1 MSAANGNWRT
11 VRRAE
16 GGEVLLRARWC
27 TGFWCK
33 FKGLM
38 LRAGLS
44 PDEGLVFVYRRES
57 VMETSIHML
66 FMRFAIAAIWLDS
79 TGTVV
84 DKALAKPW
92 RLAYAPKKAAQYVLE
107 APVALL
113 ERVTVGERLV
123 FEEAETG

>member
-11 VRRAE
+11 VRRTD
-16 GGEVLLRARWC
+16 GEILLRVRWC

-38 LRAGLS
+38 LRSGL
-44 PDEGLVFVYRRES
+44 PPEEGLVFVYRRES

-79 TGTVV
+79 AGTVV

-92 RLAYAPKKAAQYVLE
+92 RLAYAPQKPAQYVLE

-123 FEEAETG
+123 FEESEPG

>member
-11 VRRAE
+11 VRRAD
-16 GGEVLLRARWC
+16 GEILLRARWC

-44 PDEGLVFVYRRES
+44 PEEGLVFVYRRES

-79 TGTVV
+79 AGTVV
-84 DKALAKPW
+84 DKALARPW
-92 RLAYAPKKAAQYVLE
+92 RLAYVPQKPAQYVLE

-113 ERVTVGERLV
+113 ERVAIGERLV
-123 FEEAETG
+123 FEEPERG